1 MAAPKGRSRW
11 GFARH
16 DNNLFGGVGLKPMA
30 RLQARFVCQQC
41 GAVYPKWTG
50 RCEDCG
56 AWNSLI
62 EELPREELPGGIGKR
77 TLDRRGGRTL
87 GFVGLTGPSMLPP
100 RRQTGIAE
108 LDRVC
113 GGGLVPGSAILVGGD
128 PGIGKSTLLLQA
140 AAAIAPPIKEGS
152 TELKARAATAAY
164 ITGEE
169 AIDQVRLRAERLGVV
184 ASPMLLA
191 AASNVGDIIASLDRG
206 DAPDLVV
213 VDSIQT
219 MYLDTLDSAPGTV
232 SQVRATAQELIRL
245 AKRRGFVLVL
255 VGHVTKEGVIAG
267 PRVLEHMVDTV
278 LYFEGERGHQFRIL
292 RAVKNRF
299 GATDEIG
306 VFEMSDRGLVEVPN
320 PSALFLAG
328 RPVGGQ
334 DASSV
339 EGADAGENELAE
351 LSDGQISGSAVFAG
365 MEGTR
370 PVLVEV
376 QALVAPA
383 ILGTPRRAVVG
394 WDGTRLAM
402 ITAVLDARCGLSV
415 GAKDIYLNIAGGL
428 RIVEPAADLAVA
440 AALVSALTETPVP
453 TDTVVF
459 GEIALSGDVRPV
471 GHTEARIKEAAKLG
485 FAEAWVPIRR
495 GKRREAA
502 VATGLETV
510 CVGHLNELVERLAPA
525 RSPRGPLSRQRRIG
539 VAS

>member
-1 MAAPKGRSRW
+1 
-11 GFARH
+11 
-16 DNNLFGGVGLKPMA
+16 MA
-30 RLQARFVCQQC
+30 RAQPRYACQQC
-41 GAVYPKWTG
+41 GAVHPKWTG
-50 RCEDCG
+50 RCDGCG

-62 EELPREELPGGIGKR
+62 EELPREAVPKGLAAGA
-77 TLDRRGGRTL
+77 GRAL
-87 GFVGLTGPSMLPP
+87 GFVGLTGPGTLPP
-100 RRQTGIAE
+100 RRTTGIAE

-113 GGGLVPGSAILVGGD
+113 GGGFVPGSAILVGGD

-140 AAAIAPPIKEGS
+140 AAAIATPRGGAGP
-152 TELKARAATAAY
+152 ANAAY

-169 AIDQVRLRAERLGVV
+169 AIDQVRLRAERLGV
-184 ASPMLLA
+184 AHSPVMLA
-191 AASNVGDIIASLDRG
+191 AAGNVRDILASLDRS

-232 SQVRATAQELIRL
+232 SQVRGAAQELIRL

-278 LYFEGERGHQFRIL
+278 LYFEGERGHRFRIL

-306 VFEMSDRGLVEVPN
+306 VFEMSDGGLVEVPN
-320 PSALFLAG
+320 PSALFLGARRSAAG
-328 RPVGGQ
+328 ALDADDADEPDTAPV
-334 DASSV
+334 
-339 EGADAGENELAE
+339 
-351 LSDGQISGSAVFAG
+351 SGSAVFAG

-383 ILGTPRRAVVG
+383 VLGTPRRAVVG

-402 ITAVLDARCGLSV
+402 IAAVLDARCGLSV
-415 GAKDIYLNIAGGL
+415 GANDIYLNIAGGL
-428 RIVEPAADLAVA
+428 RIAEPAADLAVA
-440 AALVSALTETPVP
+440 AALLSALKETPVP
-453 TDTVVF
+453 GDAVVF
-459 GEIALSGDVRPV
+459 GEIALSGEVRPV
-471 GHTEARIKEAAKLG
+471 GHSEARLKEAAKLG
-485 FAEAWVPIRR
+485 FVEAWVPMR
-495 GKRREAA
+495 GGRKRRDL
-502 VATGLETV
+502 GLSIV
-510 CVGHLNELVERLAPA
+510 GIGHLGDLVARLSPKRAPVRRERV
-525 RSPRGPLSRQRRIG
+525 G

>member
-1 MAAPKGRSRW
+1 
-11 GFARH
+11 
-16 DNNLFGGVGLKPMA
+16 MA
-30 RLQARFVCQQC
+30 RPAARYVCQQC
-41 GAVYPKWTG
+41 GAVHAKWTG
-50 RCEDCG
+50 RCDGCA

-62 EELPREELPGGIGKR
+62 EEPLSEGLPSGSGGR
-77 TLDRRGGRTL
+77 RLDRRAGRSL

-113 GGGLVPGSAILVGGD
+113 GGGFVPGSAILVGGD

-140 AAAIAPPIKEGS
+140 AAAIAPPGKTS
-152 TELKARAATAAY
+152 TERTARPATAAY

-169 AIDQVRLRAERLGVV
+169 AIDQVRLRAERLGVK

-191 AASNVGDIIASLDRG
+191 AASNVRDIIGSLDRE

-232 SQVRATAQELIRL
+232 SQVRAAAQELIRL

-255 VGHVTKEGVIAG
+255 VGHVTKDGVIAG

-306 VFEMSDRGLVEVPN
+306 VFEMSDHGLVEVPN
-320 PSALFLAG
+320 PSALFLAS
-328 RPVGGQ
+328 RPAPGPEVSGA
-334 DASSV
+334 AS
-339 EGADAGENELAE
+339 AGHV
-351 LSDGQISGSAVFAG
+351 SGSAVFAG
-365 MEGTR
+365 IEGTR

-383 ILGTPRRAVVG
+383 VLGTPRRAVVG

-415 GAKDIYLNIAGGL
+415 GANDIYLNVAGGL

-453 TDTVVF
+453 VDTVVF

-471 GHTEARIKEAAKLG
+471 GHTEARLKEAAKLG
-485 FAEAWVPIRR
+485 FAEAWTPLSR

-502 VATGLETV
+502 VAAGFETSPV
-510 CVGHLNELVERLAPA
+510 SHLSELVERLTPR
-525 RSPRGPLSRQRRIG
+525 RSPLGPLPRQRRVE

>member
-1 MAAPKGRSRW
+1 
-11 GFARH
+11 
-16 DNNLFGGVGLKPMA
+16 MA
-30 RLQARFVCQQC
+30 RAQARYVCQQC
-41 GAVYPKWTG
+41 GAVHAKWAG
-50 RCEDCG
+50 RCDECG

-62 EELPREELPGGIGKR
+62 EELPREAPPQGLAK
-77 TLDRRGGRTL
+77 DRRSGRKL
-87 GFVGLTGPSMLPP
+87 GFVGLTGPSMLPR

-113 GGGLVPGSAILVGGD
+113 GGGFVPGSAILVGGD
-128 PGIGKSTLLLQA
+128 PGIGKSTVLLQA
-140 AAAIAPPIKEGS
+140 AAAVAP
-152 TELKARAATAAY
+152 ATAAY

-169 AIDQVRLRAERLGVV
+169 AIDQVRLRAERLGI
-184 ASPMLLA
+184 AESPVLLA
-191 AASNVGDIIASLDRG
+191 AASSVRDIIASLDRD

-213 VDSIQT
+213 IDSIQT

-232 SQVRATAQELIRL
+232 SQVRGAAQELIRL
-245 AKRRGFVLVL
+245 AKRRGFVLIL

-306 VFEMSDRGLVEVPN
+306 VFEMSDCGLVEVPN
-320 PSALFLAG
+320 PSALFLGG
-328 RPVGGQ
+328 RMDSDAVAAEGDAVDSGGKH
-334 DASSV
+334 
-339 EGADAGENELAE
+339 L
-351 LSDGQISGSAVFAG
+351 SGSAVFAG
-365 MEGTR
+365 VEGTR

-383 ILGTPRRAVVG
+383 VPGTPRRAVVG

-402 ITAVLDARCGLSV
+402 ITAVLDARCGLAV
-415 GAKDIYLNIAGGL
+415 GANDIYLNVAGGL

-453 TDTVVF
+453 SDTVVF

-471 GHTEARIKEAAKLG
+471 GHTEARLKEAAKLG
-485 FAEAWVPIRR
+485 FGSAWMPLRR
-495 GKRREAA
+495 GNRAA
-502 VATGLETV
+502 RSRGVDAGIETLPI
-510 CVGHLNELVERLAPA
+510 GHLSELVERLSAHPKT
-525 RSPRGPLSRQRRIG
+525 RRRGLREVVP
-539 VAS
+539 